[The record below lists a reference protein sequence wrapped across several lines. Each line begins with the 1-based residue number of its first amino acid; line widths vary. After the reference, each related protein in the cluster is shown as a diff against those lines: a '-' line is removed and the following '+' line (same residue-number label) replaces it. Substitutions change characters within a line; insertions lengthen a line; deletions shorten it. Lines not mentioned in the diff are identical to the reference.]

1 MCMHTVLLRGTL
13 ISYNVLS
20 QGMFKSCED
29 CEDDIRA
36 IFLFVKAARAC
47 QVGHMELSGLQR
59 DGEICALC
67 TTKEGNIF

>member
-1 MCMHTVLLRGTL
+1 ML
-13 ISYNVLS
+13 
-20 QGMFKSCED
+20 KSCED
-29 CEDDIRA
+29 DIWA

-67 TTKEGNIF
+67 TTKEGNIFEWIDKDKEWENDTSFEW